1 MKHNLRIVALALLPL
16 LLMSGTAMAAETPEL
31 ELTLKEAV
39 ERALAVSFP
48 VKKASLER
56 DKALLEKQ
64 EASEKLR
71 DFYVTFSPEV
81 EEAHI
86 LAAQAEI
93 NYHIKSKL
101 EEAEK
106 RDFTT
111 TVVEKYINALI
122 AQEKAAAAGKSL
134 SLTQYQHDAA
144 QISFSHGMI
153 SLSALQKAKNNLE
166 EAEDVLSS
174 AQQELNKA
182 YTDFN
187 ILVGLG
193 AESRPNLVSEIP
205 YIPLDIN
212 NITAEINRA
221 LDTSPDLWAAERFIS
236 LKRLDLLRY
245 FVPSYDVAELELEL
259 AELDARGMR
268 EEIKRKLLLLIDEIL
283 SVEKAVAAAE
293 VQVKKAEEALK
304 EAVKLQSAGLLTKGE
319 VLQLEVALDSARA
332 ALDELQYR
340 HAILMTAYRN
350 LTGREI
356 LPPSLTEAADDGL
369 D

>member
-1 MKHNLRIVALALLPL
+1 MRLGKRGQLSMKHNLRIVALALLPL

-111 TVVEKYINALI
+111 TVVEN
-122 AQEKAAAAGKSL
+122 
-134 SLTQYQHDAA
+134 T
-144 QISFSHGMI
+144 
-153 SLSALQKAKNNLE
+153 
-166 EAEDVLSS
+166 
-174 AQQELNKA
+174 
-182 YTDFN
+182 
-187 ILVGLG
+187 
-193 AESRPNLVSEIP
+193 
-205 YIPLDIN
+205 
-212 NITAEINRA
+212 
-221 LDTSPDLWAAERFIS
+221 
-236 LKRLDLLRY
+236 
-245 FVPSYDVAELELEL
+245 
-259 AELDARGMR
+259 
-268 EEIKRKLLLLIDEIL
+268 
-283 SVEKAVAAAE
+283 
-293 VQVKKAEEALK
+293 
-304 EAVKLQSAGLLTKGE
+304 
-319 VLQLEVALDSARA
+319 
-332 ALDELQYR
+332 
-340 HAILMTAYRN
+340 LMF
-350 LTGREI
+350 
-356 LPPSLTEAADDGL
+356 
-369 D
+369 